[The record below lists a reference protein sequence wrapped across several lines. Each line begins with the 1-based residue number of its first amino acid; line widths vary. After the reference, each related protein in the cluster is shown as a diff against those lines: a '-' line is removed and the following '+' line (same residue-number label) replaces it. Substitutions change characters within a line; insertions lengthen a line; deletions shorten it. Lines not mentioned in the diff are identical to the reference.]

1 MNLFVPVHR
10 IEQLASFSAL
20 KVSAVILST
29 AFCSSKTQHPLTM
42 EELSSISK
50 KAIEMDLPWY
60 LSVNRMILQSEWSAF
75 QSEIQQIISYH
86 PAGFIVSDLGVMHY
100 LKKNFP
106 KKRIVLQTDTTIT
119 SAQDVEILLTLGVDL
134 VALARELTFA
144 EVTEIVKQHGNQV
157 LISGFG
163 YQSMST
169 SNRPL
174 MSNYFEHIDRDIEVL
189 YKRFTLQ
196 EEGRMERYPAMQDNH
211 GFHIFTSSVLENF
224 EEVNLL
230 ESIGLKHLM
239 IDSLFIDEETIHTV
253 IETFNKNIPM
263 DAAIAQISGKYPLS
277 KALYYTPTSAVKAVS
292 V

>member
-119 SAQDVEILLTLGVDL
+119 SSQDVEILLTLGVDL

-196 EEGRMERYPAMQDNH
+196 EEGRMERYPAMQDIH

-224 EEVNLL
+224 DEVNLL
-230 ESIGLKHLM
+230 ESIGLKHLV
-239 IDSLFIDEETIHTV
+239 IDSL
-253 IETFNKNIPM
+253 
-263 DAAIAQISGKYPLS
+263 
-277 KALYYTPTSAVKAVS
+277 
-292 V
+292 

>member
-1 MNLFVPVHR
+1 MNLFLPAHNV
-10 IEQLASFSAL
+10 EQIASYSAL

-29 AFCSSKTQHPLTM
+29 AFCSSKTQHPLSM
-42 EELSSISK
+42 DELSNISK
-50 KAIEMDLPWY
+50 RAIELNLPWY
-60 LSVNRMILQSEWSAF
+60 LSVNRMMLQSEWSAF
-75 QSEIQQIISYH
+75 ENEIQQIISYQ
-86 PAGFIVSDLGVMHY
+86 PTGFIVSDLGVMHY

-106 KKRIVLQTDTTIT
+106 NKRIILQTDTTIT
-119 SAQDVEILLTLGVDL
+119 NAQDVEILLSMGVDL
-134 VALARELTFA
+134 VALARELTFD
-144 EVTEIVKQHGNQV
+144 EVSEIVKRHGNQV

-189 YKRFTLQ
+189 YKLFTLQ

-230 ESIGLKHLM
+230 EKVGLKHLI
-239 IDSLFIDEETIHTV
+239 IDSLFIDEETVHTV
-253 IETFNKNIPM
+253 IETFNKNIPI
-263 DAAIAQISGKYPLS
+263 DVAIAQISGKYPLS
-277 KALYYTPTSAVKAVS
+277 KALYYTPTSAVKV
-292 V
+292 VNL